1 MGYQDGKTP
10 VSGGKISATEDAGSP
25 PGGRLLD
32 RVRDRCQLKH
42 YSRRTERAYAGW
54 IRRFILFFDKRHP
67 AQMGGLEV
75 EQFLTHLAV
84 AGNVAASTQNQAL
97 SALLFLYREVLG
109 VELPWMDNV
118 TRAKRPQRL
127 PVVLT
132 ADEVHRVLARLD
144 GRDWLMASLLYGT
157 GMRLMECVR
166 LRVKDVDFSRNE
178 IIVRDGKGGKDRRT
192 ILPASLL
199 PALEQQ
205 LARVREV
212 HRADSGTAWVGVYLP
227 HALARKYPHAA
238 RALAWQYLFPA
249 TQPSIDPRG
258 GAIRRHHIDEKV
270 LQRAVASAVRGAG
283 LAKPASCHTLRHC
296 FATHLLE
303 AGYDIR
309 TVQELLGHKDVATTQ
324 IYTHVLGRGG
334 LGVFSPLDRP
344 R

>member
-1 MGYQDGKTP
+1 MGYPVGKTP
-10 VSGGKISATEDAGSP
+10 VSAGGSGAAAQAGSP

-54 IRRFILFFDKRHP
+54 IRRFILFFGKRHP
-67 AQMGGLEV
+67 ETMGGPEV

-109 VELPWMDNV
+109 VELPWMDSV
-118 TRAKRPQRL
+118 VRAKRPQRL

-132 ADEVHRVLARLD
+132 TDEVHRLLARLD
-144 GRDWLMASLLYGT
+144 GREWLMASLLYGT

-166 LRVKDVDFSRNE
+166 LRVKDVDFARNE

-192 ILPASLL
+192 VLPASLC
-199 PALEQQ
+199 PSIERQ
-205 LARVREV
+205 LAVVREL
-212 HRADSGTAWVGVYLP
+212 HRTDSASAWVGVYLP
-227 HALARKYPHAA
+227 HALARKYPNAA
-238 RALAWQYLFPA
+238 RSLAWQYLFPA
-249 TQPSIDPRG
+249 TQQSVDPRG

-270 LQRAVASAVRGAG
+270 LQRAVTSAVRGAG